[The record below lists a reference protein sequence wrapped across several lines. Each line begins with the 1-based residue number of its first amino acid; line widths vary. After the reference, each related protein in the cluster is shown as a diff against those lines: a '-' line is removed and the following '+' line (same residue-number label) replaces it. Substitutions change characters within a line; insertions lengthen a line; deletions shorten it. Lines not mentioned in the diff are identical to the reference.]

1 MVVIANRHGI
11 FGVYP
16 MREIYEFSRIWAI
29 GSGRKFAMGAMYA
42 VYDQALSA
50 REIAEIGVRAG
61 CEFDVSSAMPM
72 TVYTVE
78 LAADKDKKDIA

>member
-1 MVVIANRHGI
+1 
-11 FGVYP
+11 
-16 MREIYEFSRIWAI
+16 
-29 GSGRKFAMGAMYA
+29 MGAMYA

-61 CEFDVSSAMPM
+61 CEFDVSSSMPM

-78 LAADKDKKDIA
+78 LAADKEKKDIA

>member
-1 MVVIANRHGI
+1 MMVVIANAHGI

-42 VYDQALSA
+42 VYDQDLSA

-61 CEFDVSSAMPM
+61 CEFDVSSSLPM

-78 LAADKDKKDIA
+78 VAAGAAKEA